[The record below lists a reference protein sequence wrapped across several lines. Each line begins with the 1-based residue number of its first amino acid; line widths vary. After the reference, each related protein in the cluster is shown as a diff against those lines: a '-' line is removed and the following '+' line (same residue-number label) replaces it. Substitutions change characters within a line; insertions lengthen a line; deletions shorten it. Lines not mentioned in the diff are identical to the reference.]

1 MGRNRNCDSNFKIK
15 LFNMKPLCGL
25 TKIINISFYVEP
37 NSTKK
42 CYLLEIEDLKNDLV
56 YFIKKN
62 INSEIFKND
71 ELMLDLQ
78 IKSNRLRSGK
88 KTNMYLEVYLILNN
102 NKFLKN
108 RKIVVNELQ
117 RLTNLIIQR
126 NLKTN
131 KNFIFN

>member
-1 MGRNRNCDSNFKIK
+1 
-15 LFNMKPLCGL
+15 
-25 TKIINISFYVEP
+25 
-37 NSTKK
+37 
-42 CYLLEIEDLKNDLV
+42 
-56 YFIKKN
+56 
-62 INSEIFKND
+62 
-71 ELMLDLQ
+71 MLDLQ

>member
-25 TKIINISFYVEP
+25 TKIININFYVEP

-42 CYLLEIEDLKNDLV
+42 CYLIEIEELKNDLV

-108 RKIVVNELQ
+108 RKVVVNELQ

>member
-1 MGRNRNCDSNFKIK
+1 
-15 LFNMKPLCGL
+15 MKKAIVIENL
-25 TKIINISFYVEP
+25 TKNYGDLKAVDNISFYVEP
-37 NSTKK
+37 YSNKK
-42 CYLLEIEDLKNDLV
+42 CYLIEIEELKNDLV

-71 ELMLDLQ
+71 ELMVDLQ
-78 IKSNRLRSGK
+78 IKSNRLRTGK
-88 KTNMYLEVYLILNN
+88 KNNMYLEVYLILKNN
-102 NKFLKN
+102 NFLKN

-117 RLTNLIIQR
+117 RLSNLIIQR

>member
-1 MGRNRNCDSNFKIK
+1 
-15 LFNMKPLCGL
+15 
-25 TKIINISFYVEP
+25 
-37 NSTKK
+37 
-42 CYLLEIEDLKNDLV
+42 
-56 YFIKKN
+56 
-62 INSEIFKND
+62 
-71 ELMLDLQ
+71 MLDLQ

-108 RKIVVNELQ
+108 RKLVVNELQ

>member
-25 TKIINISFYVEP
+25 TKIININFYVEP

-42 CYLLEIEDLKNDLV
+42 CYLIEIEELKNDLV

-108 RKIVVNELQ
+108 RKLVVNELQ

>member
-25 TKIINISFYVEP
+25 TKIININFYVEP

-42 CYLLEIEDLKNDLV
+42 CYLIEIEDLKNDLV

-108 RKIVVNELQ
+108 RKLVVNELQ
-117 RLTNLIIQR
+117 RLSNLIIQR